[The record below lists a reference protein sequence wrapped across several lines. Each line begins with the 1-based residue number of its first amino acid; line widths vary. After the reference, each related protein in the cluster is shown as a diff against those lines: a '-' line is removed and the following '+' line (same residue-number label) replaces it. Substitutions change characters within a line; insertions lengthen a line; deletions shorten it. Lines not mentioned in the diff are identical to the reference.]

1 MLIDCIGVTT
11 VIDSVPSS
19 VLASVQRREVA
30 RHQQQDTSRLLRDHL
45 VATATATLSALAS
58 LGEDSRTTIDR
69 DKLVKQLR
77 IASEAL
83 RAARALSPA
92 NSRIRSL

>member
-1 MLIDCIGVTT
+1 M
-11 VIDSVPSS
+11 IDSVSPS
-19 VLASVQRREVA
+19 VLVAVRRRELTQH
-30 RHQQQDTSRLLRDHL
+30 RQRDTRRALRDHL

-58 LGEDSRTTIDR
+58 LEEGSRAVVDG
-69 DKLVKQLR
+69 DELANQLR

>member
-1 MLIDCIGVTT
+1 
-11 VIDSVPSS
+11 
-19 VLASVQRREVA
+19 VLAAVQRRELTQHRQRDA
-30 RHQQQDTSRLLRDHL
+30 RCALRDHL
-45 VATATATLSALAS
+45 VATATATFSALAS
-58 LGEDSRTTIDR
+58 LEESSRAVVDG
-69 DKLVKQLR
+69 DELANQLR

>member
-1 MLIDCIGVTT
+1 M
-11 VIDSVPSS
+11 IDSVPSS
-19 VLASVQRREVA
+19 VLAAVQRRELA
-30 RHQQQDTSRLLRDHL
+30 RHQQQDTSHLLRDHL

-69 DKLVKQLR
+69 DKLANQLR

-83 RAARALSPA
+83 RAARALSPN